1 MIVGSNMNHP
11 SRRDFLRRSSVA
23 ALALPGVAAAAAADP
38 APARKIRL
46 GMIGCGR
53 RGTWIGKLFQ
63 EHGGYEIAA
72 CADYFPD
79 RLDTYGEAFGVPA
92 NRRFA
97 GLSGARRLVEC
108 GAVEAVAVESPPF
121 FHPQHA
127 ALAVAAGLH
136 VYLAKPVAVDV
147 PGCRSVAETGKAA
160 AAKKLCML
168 VDFQARTD
176 PFMSEAMKRVA
187 AGAIGPVAF
196 GEATYHGEDPF
207 TARREGAPELA
218 ADPDNAEKRL
228 RAWGLDRAFSGD
240 IVVEQAV
247 HVLDMLAWGLGRTPV
262 DAAGTGARAARPAG
276 TSFDNFT
283 AVLRYGDGVGVT
295 FSHRQIKG
303 HDTVP
308 SGIRLRLF
316 GPEGVL
322 EATYAGDTLIRG
334 TQFYRGGRSGG
345 LFKDGAVANIAAF
358 HASILAGRCA
368 NETVEPSVQSNL
380 LAVLVREAAYA
391 GTPLRWDD
399 LLKSATAV
407 DGKLAGL
414 KD

>member
-1 MIVGSNMNHP
+1 MNAAGGP
-11 SRRDFLRRSSVA
+11 LTSRRDFLRNAASAA
-23 ALALPGVAAAAAADP
+23 ALAPLAGRAQ
-38 APARKIRL
+38 APTPSGRKIRL

-79 RLDTYGEAFGVPA
+79 RLATYGEAFGVPA
-92 NRRFA
+92 HRRFA
-97 GLSGARRLVEC
+97 GLSGARRLAES
-108 GAVEAVAVESPPF
+108 GAVEAVAIESPPF
-121 FHPQHA
+121 FHPAQA
-127 ALAVAAGLH
+127 ALAVDAGLH

-147 PGCRSVAETGKAA
+147 PGCRTVAETGRAA

-207 TARREGAPELA
+207 TERREGAPELA

-247 HVLDMLAWGLGRTPV
+247 HVLDMLAWGLGKPPV

-316 GPEGVL
+316 GSSGVL

-345 LFKDGAVANIAAF
+345 LFKDGAVANIATF
-358 HASILAGRCA
+358 HAAILADRCA
-368 NETVEPSVQSNL
+368 NETVEPSTQSNL
-380 LAVLVREAAYA
+380 LAILVREAAYA
-391 GTPLRWDD
+391 GRPLRWDD
-399 LLKSATAV
+399 LLKNATAV

>member
-1 MIVGSNMNHP
+1 MIGTTVANRT

-23 ALALPGVAAAAAADP
+23 ALALPGVAASAAADP

-63 EHGGYEIAA
+63 EHGGYDIAA

-97 GLSGARRLVEC
+97 GLSGARRLAES
-108 GAVEAVAVESPPF
+108 GAVEAVAIESPPF
-121 FHPQHA
+121 FHPQQA
-127 ALAVAAGLH
+127 ALAIDAGLH

-147 PGCRSVAETGKAA
+147 PGCRTIAETGRAA
-160 AAKKLCML
+160 AARKLCML

-176 PFMSEAMKRVA
+176 PFMTEAMRRVA
-187 AGAIGPVAF
+187 AGAIGSVAF
-196 GEATYHGEDPF
+196 GEAFYHGDDPF

-247 HVLDMLAWGLGRTPV
+247 HVLDMLAWGLGRAPV
-262 DAAGTGARAARPAG
+262 DATATGARAVRPAG

-283 AVLRYGDGVGVT
+283 AVLRYGDGLGVT
-295 FSHRQIKG
+295 FSHCQIKG

-316 GPEGVL
+316 GSSGVL
-322 EATYAGDTLIRG
+322 EAAYAGDTLIRG

-368 NETVEPSVQSNL
+368 NETVEPSVQGNL
-380 LAVLVREAAYA
+380 LAILVREAAYA
-391 GTPLRWDD
+391 GRPLRWED
-399 LLKSATAV
+399 LLKSAPAV